1 MDWIKTTP
9 RTMVVVYY
17 CAGAVLWSSMLL
29 TALGAAAFAAP
40 SHAGAATRS
49 MVLEFA
55 ALTLHALAVAVLA
68 WKLPRWFFGHG
79 GVAVSF
85 CALPIIFLV
94 PALWIV
100 AALLY
105 AIGVAYVWE
114 ASRRERPGQ
123 LQAPP
128 RTRDHSAGVSKR
140 NPGHTNHMF
149 G

>member
-1 MDWIKTTP
+1 MDWIKPTP
-9 RTMVVVYY
+9 RTMVVAFY
-17 CAGAVLWSSMLL
+17 CGAALLWSSMLL
-29 TALGAAAFAAP
+29 TGLGAAAFAVP
-40 SHAGAATRS
+40 SHAGAGSRS
-49 MVLEFA
+49 MLLEFA
-55 ALTLHALAVAVLA
+55 ALALHALAVAVLA

-79 GVAVSF
+79 GLAVSF

-128 RTRDHSAGVSKR
+128 RARERGASAPKR

>member
-1 MDWIKTTP
+1 MDWIRATP
-9 RTMVVVYY
+9 RTVVVAYY
-17 CAGAVLWSSMLL
+17 CSGALIWLSMLL
-29 TALGAAAFAAP
+29 TALAAASAATSSHAGSATRSVLFAFAAL
-40 SHAGAATRS
+40 A
-49 MVLEFA
+49 
-55 ALTLHALAVAVLA
+55 LHALVVAALA

-79 GVAVSF
+79 GFAVAF
-85 CALPIIFLV
+85 CALPILFLA

-105 AIGVAYVWE
+105 AIGVGYVWE

-128 RTRDHSAGVSKR
+128 RVRARGVGAPERSS
-140 NPGHTNHMF
+140 GHTNHMF